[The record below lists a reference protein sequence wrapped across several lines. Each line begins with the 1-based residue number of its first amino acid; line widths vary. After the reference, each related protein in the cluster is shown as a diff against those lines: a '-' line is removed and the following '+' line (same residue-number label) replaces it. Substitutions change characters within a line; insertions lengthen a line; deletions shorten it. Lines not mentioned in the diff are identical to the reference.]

1 MSIIDRLLI
10 LIRPPPPIIESPDDI
25 EEVACKF
32 KPDKMCLRCKLC
44 GNISGESRKIFH
56 LFGCPYSLN
65 HTLYGPYDLGE
76 RVHPTERIN
85 PELYE
90 EIVSDQYAIISSNST
105 KPIIGTHGATSCII
119 LCMRDRTNTNTILA
133 HITNYTINPLEP
145 FLRFSPENS
154 DVYIIGGYSGSVQEM
169 ITILSKL
176 KENNYTIRFAHIIDD
191 DTNKFAINCITGET
205 WLNKEVHDHVPTKA
219 QQFAYTMGALSNSP
233 KPYYQVKIPNKSSG
247 GKRRTRRSRRSR
259 RPSRRTRK

>member
-1 MSIIDRLLI
+1 MSIIDRLLT

-32 KPDKMCLRCKLC
+32 NPNKMCLRCKRC
-44 GNISGESRKIFH
+44 GNISGESRIIFH
-56 LFGCPYSLN
+56 LFGCLYSSK
-65 HTLYGPYDLGE
+65 HTLYGPYVLGE
-76 RVHPTERIN
+76 RIHSTERIN

-105 KPIIGTHGATSCII
+105 KPIIGTHGAASCII
-119 LCMRDRTNTNTILA
+119 LCMRDRINTNTILA
-133 HITNYTINPLEP
+133 HITALTINPLEP
-145 FLRFSPENS
+145 FLSFSPENS
-154 DVYIIGGYSGSVQEM
+154 DVYIIGGDSGSVQQM
-169 ITILSKL
+169 ITILSNL
-176 KENNYTIRFAHIIDD
+176 KEYNYTIRFADILEDAN
-191 DTNKFAINCITGET
+191 NKFAINCITGET

-219 QQFAYTMGALSNSP
+219 QQFAYTMGALSSSP

-259 RPSRRTRK
+259 RSSRRTRK